1 MNGATFYLLGHW
13 YMYKLDFAYCGWLYF
28 CGYNFSWIRRKW
40 HISGVQNR
48 GHIISFHNSYR
59 KTSTF
64 RAYWNSWG
72 GPSTK
77 TMKIGT
83 PRNSSHPQYLN
94 PRCRQHENINFVP
107 CWTPTRSRKL
117 VLQNLYVVNKEVQ
130 IFMS

>member
-1 MNGATFYLLGHW
+1 MDGFIFVGT
-13 YMYKLDFAYCGWLYF
+13 
-28 CGYNFSWIRRKW
+28 
-40 HISGVQNR
+40 
-48 GHIISFHNSYR
+48 
-59 KTSTF
+59 TF
-64 RAYWNSWG
+64 RELDENDTSVGFKIVAILFPFIIHTEKHQHFVLTG
-72 GPSTK
+72 IHGADPQRK